1 MLPTPL
7 SKFSICCCISFSSTK
22 DASYNLEDGSVRMYI
37 RGRPVQLFAP
47 SPLVDTYSLS
57 KVSPAPP
64 NKLKLEWVYGKL
76 TSPIPNNSEF
86 WHGNEFLFSK
96 KYRTLARFWLP
107 LLPLWRPC
115 FKSDCWGLAEKG
127 SACVCLANLI
137 YPSSICQK

>member
-7 SKFSICCCISFSSTK
+7 SKFSICCCISFLFSSTK

-64 NKLKLEWVYGKL
+64 NKLKLEWVYGK
-76 TSPIPNNSEF
+76 F
-86 WHGNEFLFSK
+86 Q
-96 KYRTLARFWLP
+96 R
-107 LLPLWRPC
+107 
-115 FKSDCWGLAEKG
+115 
-127 SACVCLANLI
+127 
-137 YPSSICQK
+137 